1 MGTDT
6 MTEVRL
12 TEQEIDQAREAFLEF
27 DKDFSGSIDQ
37 FELKAVLEH
46 MQIKV
51 TDADVF
57 QMISEVDEDNS
68 GAIEFQEFLRVMEK
82 QKIAGHR
89 GDGGEIL
96 AAYVA
101 CGGNAD
107 KTGHVDRD
115 VISRI
120 IKVDFGL
127 EIDINKMMD
136 AVDED
141 GSGEMEFDE
150 FELLLS
156 RDTKVF

>member
-1 MGTDT
+1 MG
-6 MTEVRL
+6 
-12 TEQEIDQAREAFLEF
+12 
-27 DKDFSGSIDQ
+27 DKDNSGSIDQ
-37 FELKAVLEH
+37 FELKLVLEQMH
-46 MQIKV
+46 VKV

-68 GAIEFQEFLRVMEK
+68 GSIEFQEFLRVMEN
-82 QKIAGHR
+82 QKIAESN
-89 GDGGEIL
+89 GDGEEIL

-150 FELLLS
+150 FELLLNG
-156 RDTKVF
+156 DAEIF